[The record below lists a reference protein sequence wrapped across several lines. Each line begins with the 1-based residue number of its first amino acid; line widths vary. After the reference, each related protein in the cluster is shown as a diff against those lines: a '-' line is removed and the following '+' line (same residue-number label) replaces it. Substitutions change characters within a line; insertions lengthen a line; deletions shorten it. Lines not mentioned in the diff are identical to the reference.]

1 MISTRE
7 VVGLVMIV
15 VGAGLILGSEI
26 QFWLL
31 NKGFR
36 ASPAFRVATR
46 QERAEAEDRAEVAQR
61 RFVPVGT
68 LSGVLLVVLGG
79 VFLAL

>member
-1 MISTRE
+1 
-7 VVGLVMIV
+7 MIV
-15 VGAGLILGSEI
+15 VGAGLILGSRSSSG
-26 QFWLL
+26 FS

-61 RFVPVGT
+61 RSVRVGT
-68 LSGVLLVVLGG
+68 LSGVPLIVLGAIL
-79 VFLAL
+79 LAL